1 MLMDIG
7 KKKDLHHVVLV
18 FSQGQTTFVP
28 YYHYYYYLHFTYR
41 MFYRIKGCISCLA
54 PSKFVLDIGFD
65 HMFEFPNGPGF
76 QHILLDLIG

>member
-1 MLMDIG
+1 M
-7 KKKDLHHVVLV
+7 VLV

-28 YYHYYYYLHFTYR
+28 YYYDYYYLHFTYR
-41 MFYRIKGCISCLA
+41 MFYRIKGCISCLP

-76 QHILLDLIG
+76 QHILLDLTG